1 MRGPTAD
8 MKYYTLQSS
17 DNTNSKTDDLLKVL

>member
-8 MKYYTLQSS
+8 MKYYNLQSS
-17 DNTNSKTDDLLKVL
+17 DNTNSMTMTDDLL